1 MRRILLPAAVALL
14 ALVGAVP
21 TAQAQKLSAAQC
33 NAMLEG
39 ADDARTSLAQME
51 TTLAELE
58 ADAAALS
65 QRILELQVD
74 IRFAKMA
81 GNDKQVRKL
90 TAEKTQVEK
99 DFEFVE
105 LLRPDIAAQV
115 AALRES
121 VANADHEYIACIEQ
135 TISG

>member
-1 MRRILLPAAVALL
+1 MRRIVLPAAVALL
-14 ALVGAVP
+14 ALVGVVP

-33 NAMLEG
+33 NAMLET

-58 ADAAALS
+58 AESAAFS

-74 IRFAKMA
+74 IRFAKMG

-90 TAEKTQVEK
+90 TAEKAQVEK
-99 DFEFVE
+99 DLEFVE

-121 VANADHEYIACIEQ
+121 VATADHDYIACIEQ

>member
-1 MRRILLPAAVALL
+1 MRRIVLPAAVALL
-14 ALVGAVP
+14 ALVGTVRP
-21 TAQAQKLSAAQC
+21 AQAQKLSAAQC
-33 NAMLEG
+33 NEMLET
-39 ADDARTSLAQME
+39 ADDARISLAQME

-58 ADAAALS
+58 TESAAFT

-90 TAEKTQVEK
+90 TAEKTTVEQ
-99 DFEFVE
+99 DLQFVE
-105 LLRPDIAAQV
+105 LLRPDIAMQV
-115 AALRES
+115 AALRDS
-121 VANADHEYIACIEQ
+121 VANADHQYIACIEQ

>member
-1 MRRILLPAAVALL
+1 MRRIVLSAAVALL
-14 ALVGAVP
+14 SLVGTVS

-33 NAMLEG
+33 NAMLET
-39 ADDARTSLAQME
+39 ADDARISLAQME

-58 ADAAALS
+58 TESAAFT

-90 TAEKTQVEK
+90 TAEKTAVEK
-99 DFEFVE
+99 DLQFVE
-105 LLRPDIAAQV
+105 LLRPDISAQV
-115 AALRES
+115 AALRDS